1 MGEPKKKLSKA
12 DLKPAVQIKLA
23 ATPAPTIARR
33 KKKDED
39 EEKPMFDDDDKPK
52 AKPKVRDIYAERAK
66 KAEEQEKIVI
76 TPAVLPEKEAEAE
89 VEDPLK
95 PKAKVRDEFAE

>member
-1 MGEPKKKLSKA
+1 MG
-12 DLKPAVQIKLA
+12 
-23 ATPAPTIARR
+23 
-33 KKKDED
+33 

-95 PKAKVRDEFAE
+95 PKAKVRDEFAEREKTKPEEEKIIIKPAVLPEKAKEEPDDDEEEE